1 MAPTGYSRQRGC
13 AIEMR
18 LAALFVTLVIVAALW
33 ISRSTPTLSPVEGE
47 SKRFPKGE
55 NSPICPWREAQR
67 DLRTLF
73 PHATQYTMETRI
85 LSQFMGTIHKR
96 LNRPMTVDENPL
108 RIYRATD
115 GTRAMGAVLVK
126 RVKGEHGGIE
136 LVTGIDPQGRVCG
149 VLIQSQREPEP
160 VAQAIKTWLPHFVG
174 KTAGSPLSPGDDL
187 PEVAPEGRAT
197 ANAIAEGVRS
207 QLTVFSFAENPVEPE
222 KPVEIAR

>member
-1 MAPTGYSRQRGC
+1 MAPAEYSRRRGC

-33 ISRSTPTLSPVEGE
+33 ISRSTPTPSTVEGE

-55 NSPICPWREAQR
+55 NSPICPWREPQR
-67 DLRTLF
+67 DLKTLF
-73 PHATQYTMETRI
+73 PAATQYVTETCI
-85 LSQFMGTIHKR
+85 LSQFMGAIQKR
-96 LNRPMTVDENPL
+96 LSRPMTVDENPL

-115 GTRAMGAVLVK
+115 GRRAMGAILVK
-126 RVKGEHGGIE
+126 RVKGEHGAVE

-149 VLIQSQREPEP
+149 VLLQSQREPES
-160 VAQAIKTWLPHFVG
+160 VAQTIKNWLPHFVG
-174 KTAGSPLSPGDDL
+174 RTARSPLSPGDDL
-187 PEVAPEGRAT
+187 PEVASEALAT

-207 QLTVFSFAENPVEPE
+207 QLTVFSFAEDPAEAE